1 MWQRQISGERPLI
14 LKVPLANCPTF
25 TALVVIAVGS
35 KYETANQ
42 SGLSHFLEHMFFK
55 GTTNR
60 PSTLAISSEL
70 DAIGGEYNAFTSKEY
85 TGYYVKCAADQTAVA
100 LDVLSDMLLNSQ
112 FSGEEIDRE
121 RGVIIE
127 EINMY
132 QDNPMMHLEDVF
144 EQTLYGDTPAGWDT
158 AGRKET
164 VSAFHRD
171 DFINYWRQNYGQ
183 QRTVIC
189 LAGQLPDDVDGLVNK
204 YFAQW
209 PTAAN
214 FQDKLPVVEQQSQ
227 PRLLV
232 ADKDTDQL
240 HLALGVRAFP
250 YGHPQELPSRLLAAI
265 LGGSMS
271 SRLFLQIRERQGLA
285 YYVRTSVE
293 DYTDSGYLVTAAGIK
308 KEAVSQA
315 VATIIAEYKKLTT
328 ELVDA
333 AELERIKK
341 FLAGRL
347 VLGLEGSD
355 DLAQWYARQQVL
367 CLGQGNVQDNLD
379 TPTEYLAKVRA
390 VTAEQIQ
397 AVARQIFVDQGLNLA
412 IIGRVTEQD
421 KLLARLTFN

>member
-1 MWQRQISGERPLI
+1 MWQRQISSERPLF
-14 LKVPLANCPTF
+14 LKVPLADCPTF

-35 KYETANQ
+35 KYETASQ

-85 TGYYVKCAADQTAVA
+85 TGYYVKCAADQTTVA

-112 FSGEEIDRE
+112 FSSEEINRE

-164 VSAFHRD
+164 VGAFQRQ

-189 LAGQLPDDVDGLVNK
+189 LAGKLPEDIDSLVNK

-209 PTAAN
+209 PETLN
-214 FQDKLPVVEQQSQ
+214 FQDKIPVIEQQSR
-227 PRLLV
+227 PKLLV
-232 ADKDTDQL
+232 TDKDTDQL

-250 YGHPQELPSRLLAAI
+250 YGHSQELASRLLASI

-285 YYVRTSVE
+285 YYVRTNIE
-293 DYTDSGYLVTAAGIK
+293 DYTDSGYLVTSAGIK
-308 KEAVSQA
+308 KEALAQA
-315 VATIIAEYKKLTT
+315 VTIIINEYKKLTVD
-328 ELVDA
+328 LVDDD
-333 AELERIKK
+333 ELGRIKK
-341 FLAGRL
+341 FIAGRL

-367 CLGQGNVQDNLD
+367 FLGQGNVQENLD
-379 TPTEYLAKVRA
+379 TPQEYLAKVQA
-390 VTAEQIQ
+390 VTAEQIR
-397 AVARQIFVDQGLNLA
+397 AVAQQIFVDQGLNLA
-412 IIGRVTEQD
+412 IIGQVSEQES
-421 KLLARLTFN
+421 LLAQLTFN

>member
-1 MWQRQISGERPLI
+1 MWQRQISDERPLI
-14 LKVPLANCPTF
+14 LKIPLAGCPTF

-42 SGLSHFLEHMFFK
+42 NGLSHFLEHMFFK
-55 GTTNR
+55 GTSNR

-85 TGYYVKCAADQTAVA
+85 TGYYVKCAADQTTVA

-112 FSGEEIDRE
+112 FSSEEIDRE

-144 EQTLYGDTPAGWDT
+144 EQALYGDTPAGWDT

-164 VSAFHRD
+164 VGAFQRE
-171 DFINYWRQNYGQ
+171 DFINYWRQNYGR
-183 QRTVIC
+183 QRTVVC

-209 PTAAN
+209 PTATN

-232 ADKDTDQL
+232 VDKDTDQL

-250 YGHPQELPSRLLAAI
+250 YGHQQELPSRLLAAI

-293 DYTDSGYLVTAAGIK
+293 DYTDSGYLVTSAGIK
-308 KEAVSQA
+308 KEALSQA

-328 ELVDA
+328 ELVDV

-367 CLGQGNVQDNLD
+367 FLGQGSVQDNLD
-379 TPTEYLAKVRA
+379 TPAEYLAKVRA

-397 AVARQIFVDQGLNLA
+397 AVAQQIFVDQGLNLA

>member
-1 MWQRQISGERPLI
+1 MWQRQISSERPLF
-14 LKVPLANCPTF
+14 LKVPLADCPTF

-35 KYETANQ
+35 KYETASQ

-85 TGYYVKCAADQTAVA
+85 TGYYVKCAADQTTVA

-112 FSGEEIDRE
+112 FSSEEIDRE

-164 VSAFHRD
+164 VSAFQRQ

-183 QRTVIC
+183 QRTVVC
-189 LAGQLPDDVDGLVNK
+189 LAGKLPEEIDSLVNK

-209 PTAAN
+209 PEAVN
-214 FQDKLPVVEQQSQ
+214 FQDKIPVIEQQSQ
-227 PRLLV
+227 PKLLV
-232 ADKDTDQL
+232 TDKDTDQL

-250 YGHPQELPSRLLAAI
+250 YGHPQELPSRLLASI

-285 YYVRTSVE
+285 YYVRTNIE
-293 DYTDSGYLVTAAGIK
+293 DYTDSGYLVTSAGIK
-308 KEAVSQA
+308 KEALVQA
-315 VATIIAEYKKLTT
+315 VNTIINEYKKLTVD
-328 ELVDA
+328 LVDDD
-333 AELERIKK
+333 ELERIKK
-341 FLAGRL
+341 FIAGRL

-367 CLGQGNVQDNLD
+367 FLGQGSVQENLD
-379 TPTEYLAKVRA
+379 TPQEYLAKVQA
-390 VTAEQIQ
+390 VTAEQIRT
-397 AVARQIFVDQGLNLA
+397 VAQQIFVDQGLNLA
-412 IIGRVTEQD
+412 IIGRVPEQES
-421 KLLARLTFN
+421 LLAQLTFN

>member
-1 MWQRQISGERPLI
+1 M
-14 LKVPLANCPTF
+14 
-25 TALVVIAVGS
+25 
-35 KYETANQ
+35 
-42 SGLSHFLEHMFFK
+42 FLRGCK
-55 GTTNR
+55 R

-85 TGYYVKCAADQTAVA
+85 TGYYVKCAADQAAVA

-112 FSGEEIDRE
+112 FSSEEIDRE

-132 QDNPMMHLEDVF
+132 QDNPMLHLEDVF

-164 VSAFHRD
+164 VSAFQRD

-183 QRTVIC
+183 QRTIIC
-189 LAGQLPDDVDGLVNK
+189 LAGQLPENIDSLVNK

-209 PTAAN
+209 PAAIN

-227 PRLLV
+227 PQLLV

-250 YGHPQELPSRLLAAI
+250 YGHPQRLPSRLLAAI

-293 DYTDSGYLVTAAGIK
+293 NYTDSGYLVTSAGIK
-308 KEAVSQA
+308 KEAVAQA

-333 AELERIKK
+333 AELERIKNSVWP
-341 FLAGRL
+341 FDSWLR
-347 VLGLEGSD
+347 SD

-367 CLGQGNVQDNLD
+367 FLGQGNVQENLD
-379 TPTEYLAKVRA
+379 TPTEYLAKIRA

-397 AVARQIFVDQGLNLA
+397 SVARQIFVDQGLNLA
-412 IIGRVTEQD
+412 IIGRVTEPD
-421 KLLARLTFN
+421 KLLAHLSFN

>member
-1 MWQRQISGERPLI
+1 MWQRQISNERPLI
-14 LKVPLANCPTF
+14 LKIPLAGCPTF

-55 GTTNR
+55 GTSKR

-85 TGYYVKCAADQTAVA
+85 TGYYVKCAADQAAVA

-112 FSGEEIDRE
+112 FSSEEIDRE

-132 QDNPMMHLEDVF
+132 QDNPMLHLEDVF

-164 VSAFHRD
+164 VSAFQRD

-183 QRTVIC
+183 QRTIIC
-189 LAGQLPDDVDGLVNK
+189 LAGQLPENIDSLVNK

-209 PTAAN
+209 PAAIN

-227 PRLLV
+227 PQLLV

-250 YGHPQELPSRLLAAI
+250 YGHPQRLPSRLLAAI

-293 DYTDSGYLVTAAGIK
+293 NYTDSGYLVTSAGIK
-308 KEAVSQA
+308 KEAVAQA

-341 FLAGRL
+341 FLSGRL
-347 VLGLEGSD
+347 ILGLEGSD

-367 CLGQGNVQDNLD
+367 FLGQGNVQENLD
-379 TPTEYLAKVRA
+379 TPTEYLAKIRA

-397 AVARQIFVDQGLNLA
+397 SVARQIFVDQGLNLA
-412 IIGRVTEQD
+412 IIGRVTEPD
-421 KLLARLTFN
+421 KLLAHLSFN

>member
-1 MWQRQISGERPLI
+1 MWQRQISSERPLF
-14 LKVPLANCPTF
+14 LKVPLADCPTF

-35 KYETANQ
+35 KYETASQ

-85 TGYYVKCAADQTAVA
+85 TGYYVKCAADQTTVA

-112 FSGEEIDRE
+112 FSSEEIDRE

-164 VSAFHRD
+164 VSAFQRQ

-183 QRTVIC
+183 QRTVVC
-189 LAGQLPDDVDGLVNK
+189 LAGKLPEEIDSLVNK

-209 PTAAN
+209 PEAVN
-214 FQDKLPVVEQQSQ
+214 FQDKIPVIEQQSQ

-232 ADKDTDQL
+232 VDKDTDQL

-293 DYTDSGYLVTAAGIK
+293 DYTDSGYLVTSAGIK
-308 KEAVSQA
+308 KEALSQA

-333 AELERIKK
+333 TELERIKK

-367 CLGQGNVQDNLD
+367 FLGQGSVQDNLD
-379 TPTEYLAKVRA
+379 TPAEYLAKVRA

-397 AVARQIFVDQGLNLA
+397 AVAQQIFVDQGLNLA
-412 IIGRVTEQD
+412 IIGRVIEQD